1 MLEQGGLEGRELAVL
16 SRVSGPHTWDSVQS
30 KGDPA
35 CSFLPLELS
44 LSSVQPRPGRD
55 VEGSHKYGDWGT
67 GIRVPKQWPSHFRAS
82 R

>member
-44 LSSVQPRPGRD
+44 LSSVQADQGGMWKG
-55 VEGSHKYGDWGT
+55 VTSTVT
-67 GIRVPKQWPSHFRAS
+67 GAQE
-82 R
+82 